1 MPVVI
6 ESEGKTV
13 SEAVISTCENL
24 GVSWN
29 EVEVEVLEEGS
40 KGVLGI
46 GGKKARVRLTLLRED
61 VTEKGLRA
69 RRTLDVILGFL
80 GPSSSVSLNETA
92 EEIRLE
98 IKGNIDK
105 GLIIGKGG
113 SMLRSLEYIVG
124 KIAGRSSQG
133 GREKRVWIDIDEYK
147 KRKKESITRLI
158 KDSVNKVHSLGKP
171 VTLDPMPASD
181 RRLVYIA
188 LKGEEG
194 VRVETMGE
202 GDLKRIVINP
212 ARRGRGKSAER
223 EA

>member
-13 SEAVISTCENL
+13 SEAVISVCENL
-24 GVSWN
+24 GVARD
-29 EVEVEVLEEGS
+29 EVRVEVLEEGS

-46 GGKKARVRLTLLRED
+46 GSKNARVRLTLLRED

-69 RRTLDVILGFL
+69 KRTLDVILGFL
-80 GPSSSVSLNETA
+80 GISSSVALGETA

-98 IKGNIDK
+98 IRGNIDK

-113 SMLRSLEYIVG
+113 NMLRSLEYIVG
-124 KIAGRSSQG
+124 KIAGRSSRD
-133 GREKRVWIDIDEYK
+133 GRGKRVWIDIDGYK
-147 KRKKESITRLI
+147 KRREESITKLI
-158 KDSVNKVHSLGKP
+158 KDSVKKVYSLGKP

-181 RRLVYIA
+181 RRLAYIA
-188 LKGEEG
+188 LKGEES
-194 VRVETMGE
+194 VRVETVGE

-212 ARRGRGKSAER
+212 ARRGKGKFAEE